1 MHFVLLAELTT
12 AKSLF
17 ESLYKSTW
25 MSAGTLALSAIDST
39 QPLSIGWY
47 LGLAGGLLV
56 VAALIWLVVFK
67 LLGPS
72 KSDSSESR
80 DAQDADGVKGAA
92 ASKSAR
98 EPARPPAK
106 ADKKGRPDRP
116 EKKAPPGSGQSA
128 APPGKQETA
137 QKGKNLKSTKG
148 APPARLGEERPPGV
162 ADRPEVGVRS
172 TAPAP
177 TVAPAKPETNRELR
191 EGLSK
196 TRAGFIARI
205 GELLRRKQ
213 IDQDLFPQLEE
224 VLLTADIGVKT
235 AQHLFEQVRS
245 SLSRKELH
253 DPQAVWGV
261 IKEESQKL
269 LTVDA
274 PPIGWAS
281 HKPFVILI
289 IGVNGA
295 GKTTTIGKLA
305 AQQVAAGRKVM
316 LAAGDTFR
324 AAAVEQ
330 LEVWGQRAKVP
341 VVKGKEGGDPSA
353 VIFDA
358 IKRAQSDGT
367 DVVIADTAGRLHV
380 KEQLMAELQKVR
392 RVMKKADPTAPH
404 ETWLVLDSTNGQ
416 NALLQATTFKEMMEI
431 TGIILTKLDG
441 TAKGGV
447 ILGIAHELG
456 VPVRYIGVGEKISD
470 LRAFDAADFVD
481 VLYDQAVS

>member
-1 MHFVLLAELTT
+1 
-12 AKSLF
+12 
-17 ESLYKSTW
+17 
-25 MSAGTLALSAIDST
+25 
-39 QPLSIGWY
+39 
-47 LGLAGGLLV
+47 
-56 VAALIWLVVFK
+56 
-67 LLGPS
+67 
-72 KSDSSESR
+72 
-80 DAQDADGVKGAA
+80 
-92 ASKSAR
+92 
-98 EPARPPAK
+98 
-106 ADKKGRPDRP
+106 GRP
-116 EKKAPPGSGQSA
+116 A
-128 APPGKQETA
+128 AGK
-137 QKGKNLKSTKG
+137 KG
-148 APPARLGEERPPGV
+148 APKDAGRAEPPAPGRKGETEIAKAGAPGSRRGEERPPGV
-162 ADRPEVGVRS
+162 ADRPETVAPI
-172 TAPAP
+172 APAP
-177 TVAPAKPETNRELR
+177 APHRELR
-191 EGLSK
+191 EGLEK

-205 GELLRRKQ
+205 GALLRRKE
-213 IDQDLFPQLEE
+213 IDQDLFAQLEE

-235 AQHLFEQVRS
+235 AQRLFEQVRS
-245 SLSRKELH
+245 SLSRKELS
-253 DPQAVWGV
+253 DPQAVWAV

-305 AQQVAAGRKVM
+305 AQQVAAGRKVV

-341 VVKGKEGGDPSA
+341 VVRGKEGGDPSA

-358 IKRAQSDGT
+358 IKLAQKDQA

-404 ETWLVLDSTNGQ
+404 ETWLVLDATNGQ
-416 NALLQATTFKEMMEI
+416 NALAQASTFKEMMEI
-431 TGIILTKLDG
+431 TGIVLTKLDG

-481 VLYDQAVS
+481 VLYDQAVT

>member
-1 MHFVLLAELTT
+1 MADGAVALALLAPGEVDPGVVVAEDAGVLLVAGRIAADLAELVT
-12 AKSLF
+12 AHRTDEALGAEAGDSKVF
-17 ESLYKSTW
+17 EVFGGRAVVVGEADEGGEADAARGQRAGAPR
-25 MSAGTLALSAIDST
+25 SATGRGPTDKAA
-39 QPLSIGWY
+39 PGRPA
-47 LGLAGGLLV
+47 AG
-56 VAALIWLVVFK
+56 K
-67 LLGPS
+67 
-72 KSDSSESR
+72 
-80 DAQDADGVKGAA
+80 KGARKDA
-92 ASKSAR
+92 
-98 EPARPPAK
+98 
-106 ADKKGRPDRP
+106 GR
-116 EKKAPPGSGQSA
+116 A
-128 APPGKQETA
+128 APPAPGR
-137 QKGKNLKSTKG
+137 KGEAEIAKAG
-148 APPARLGEERPPGV
+148 APAPSARRGEERPPGV
-162 ADRPEVGVRS
+162 ADRPE
-172 TAPAP
+172 
-177 TVAPAKPETNRELR
+177 TVAPAPAPHRELR
-191 EGLSK
+191 EGLEK

-205 GELLRRKQ
+205 GALLRRKE
-213 IDQDLFPQLEE
+213 IDQDLFAQLEE

-235 AQHLFEQVRS
+235 AQRLFEQVRS
-245 SLSRKELH
+245 SLSRKELS
-253 DPQAVWGV
+253 DPQAVWAV

-274 PPIGWAS
+274 PPLGWAS

-305 AQQVAAGRKVM
+305 AQQVAAGRKVV

-341 VVKGKEGGDPSA
+341 VVRGKEGGDPSA

-358 IKRAQSDGT
+358 IKLAQKDQA

-392 RVMKKADPTAPH
+392 RVMKKADPSAPH
-404 ETWLVLDSTNGQ
+404 ETWLVLDATNGQ
-416 NALLQATTFKEMMEI
+416 NALAQASTFKEMMEI
-431 TGIILTKLDG
+431 TGIVLTKLDG

-481 VLYDQAVS
+481 VLYDQAVT

>member
-1 MHFVLLAELTT
+1 MHSVLLAEIGQ
-12 AKSLF
+12 AG
-17 ESLYKSTW
+17 STLLP
-25 MSAGTLALSAIDST
+25 AASAIDAAQT
-39 QPLSIGWY
+39 HGAGWY
-47 LGLAGGLLV
+47 AVLVAGLLV
-56 VAALIWLVVFK
+56 VAVVIWLVVFK
-67 LLGPS
+67 LLGPG
-72 KSDSSESR
+72 KPAAGETDEAGEA
-80 DAQDADGVKGAA
+80 DAARAPRPGAPRGPTE
-92 ASKSAR
+92 KSA
-98 EPARPPAK
+98 PPE
-106 ADKKGRPDRP
+106 KGRPAAG
-116 EKKAPPGSGQSA
+116 KKGVQEGRAAVTKGHKGEAEIAKAGGRAPGS
-128 APPGKQETA
+128 
-137 QKGKNLKSTKG
+137 
-148 APPARLGEERPPGV
+148 RRGEERPPGV
-162 ADRPEVGVRS
+162 ADRPES
-172 TAPAP
+172 IAPTAPAP
-177 TVAPAKPETNRELR
+177 HQRELR
-191 EGLSK
+191 EGLEK

-205 GELLRRKQ
+205 GALLRRKE
-213 IDQDLFPQLEE
+213 IDQDLFAQLEE

-235 AQHLFEQVRS
+235 AQRLFEQVRS
-245 SLSRKELH
+245 SLSRKELS
-253 DPQAVWGV
+253 DPQAVWAV

-274 PPIGWAS
+274 PPLGWAS

-305 AQQVAAGRKVM
+305 AQQVAAGRKVV

-330 LEVWGQRAKVP
+330 LEIWGQRAKVP
-341 VVKGKEGGDPSA
+341 VVRGKEGGDPSA

-358 IKRAQSDGT
+358 IKLAQKDQA

-404 ETWLVLDSTNGQ
+404 ETWLVLDATNGQ
-416 NALLQATTFKEMMEI
+416 NALAQASTFKEMMEI
-431 TGIILTKLDG
+431 TGIVLTKLDG

-481 VLYDQAVS
+481 VLYDQAVT

>member
-1 MHFVLLAELTT
+1 MHSVLLAEV
-12 AKSLF
+12 AQAG
-17 ESLYKSTW
+17 
-25 MSAGTLALSAIDST
+25 SALLLAASAIDAQQSHGA
-39 QPLSIGWY
+39 GWY
-47 LGLAGGLLV
+47 AALVAGLLV
-56 VAALIWLVVFK
+56 VGVVIWLVVFK
-67 LLGPS
+67 LLGPG
-72 KSDSSESR
+72 KPAAGELGEPGDT
-80 DAQDADGVKGAA
+80 DAARAQRPGAARGPTDKTSPPGRPAAGKKGARKEIGRA
-92 ASKSAR
+92 A
-98 EPARPPAK
+98 PAAPGRQGEAEIAK
-106 ADKKGRPDRP
+106 AG
-116 EKKAPPGSGQSA
+116 APGS
-128 APPGKQETA
+128 
-137 QKGKNLKSTKG
+137 
-148 APPARLGEERPPGV
+148 RRGEERPPGV
-162 ADRPEVGVRS
+162 ADRPEPAAQVAQA
-172 TAPAP
+172 APLAP
-177 TVAPAKPETNRELR
+177 HQRELR
-191 EGLSK
+191 EGLEK

-205 GELLRRKQ
+205 GALLRRKE
-213 IDQDLFPQLEE
+213 IDQDLFAQLEE

-235 AQHLFEQVRS
+235 AQRLFEQVRS
-245 SLSRKELH
+245 SLSRKELS
-253 DPQAVWGV
+253 DPQAVWAV

-274 PPIGWAS
+274 PPLGWAS

-305 AQQVAAGRKVM
+305 AQQVAAGRKVV

-330 LEVWGQRAKVP
+330 LEIWGQRAKVP
-341 VVKGKEGGDPSA
+341 VVRGKEGGDPSA

-358 IKRAQSDGT
+358 IKLAQRDQA

-404 ETWLVLDSTNGQ
+404 ETWLVLDATNGQ
-416 NALLQATTFKEMMEI
+416 NALAQASTFKEMMEI
-431 TGIILTKLDG
+431 TGIVLTKLDG

-481 VLYDQAVS
+481 VLYDQVVT

>member
-1 MHFVLLAELTT
+1 MHSVLLAEI
-12 AKSLF
+12 AQAG
-17 ESLYKSTW
+17 STLL
-25 MSAGTLALSAIDST
+25 LAASAIDAA
-39 QPLSIGWY
+39 PAHGVGWY
-47 LGLAGGLLV
+47 AALAAGLLV
-56 VAALIWLVVFK
+56 VAAIIWLVVFK
-67 LLGPS
+67 LLGPGKPAADEAEQTGEAAPAGKRTAAPRGTAKKVPPGRPTDHAHKGKPKDAGRGAAS
-72 KSDSSESR
+72 SR
-80 DAQDADGVKGAA
+80 DA
-92 ASKSAR
+92 
-98 EPARPPAK
+98 EIAK
-106 ADKKGRPDRP
+106 AGP
-116 EKKAPPGSGQSA
+116 APG
-128 APPGKQETA
+128 PP
-137 QKGKNLKSTKG
+137 
-148 APPARLGEERPPGV
+148 RRGEERPPGV
-162 ADRPEVGVRS
+162 ADRPEPAG
-172 TAPAP
+172 APPPSA
-177 TVAPAKPETNRELR
+177 RQQELR
-191 EGLSK
+191 EGLQK
-196 TRAGFIARI
+196 TRAGFIARL
-205 GELLRRKQ
+205 GALLRRKE
-213 IDQDLFPQLEE
+213 IDQDLFAQLEE

-235 AQHLFEQVRS
+235 AQRLFEQVRS
-245 SLSRKELH
+245 SLSRKELS
-253 DPQAVWGV
+253 DPQAVWAV

-305 AQQVAAGRKVM
+305 AQQVAAGRKVV

-341 VVKGKEGGDPSA
+341 VVRGKEGGDPSA

-358 IKRAQSDGT
+358 IKLAQKDQA

-404 ETWLVLDSTNGQ
+404 ETWLVLDATNGQ
-416 NALLQATTFKEMMEI
+416 NALAQASTFKEMMEI
-431 TGIILTKLDG
+431 TGIVLTKLDG

-481 VLYDQAVS
+481 VLYDQAVT